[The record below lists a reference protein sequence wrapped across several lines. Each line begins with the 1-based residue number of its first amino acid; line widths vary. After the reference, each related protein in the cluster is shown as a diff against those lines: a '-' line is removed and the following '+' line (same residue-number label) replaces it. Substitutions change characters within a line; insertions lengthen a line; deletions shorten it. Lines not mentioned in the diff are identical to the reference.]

1 MVGINMSHK
10 DKRSVATDALDSLG
24 LIHFREESRD
34 AIHLGVEPVVAG
46 EDLTVGSNIGIGF
59 DGKAYA
65 TDFRPEI
72 KPVGIVD
79 PFLQDKVEKGQG
91 FWLVVYPRQITSLRH
106 CWEHPDF
113 PENKPKAIEELTS
126 EELMQ
131 EIQKRLTV
139 SVPPSVVKRTD
150 FVEPVSVLAQEK
162 KDSNTAYC
170 WIENYAD
177 NLGIDADELI
187 DYADDWVRS
196 QRNGTW
202 SNYLVKGGLLEGEY
216 VSDEFWDN
224 YEMYRGETVTQQER
238 GSFFSCSC

>member
-1 MVGINMSHK
+1 MSHK
-10 DKRSVATDALDSLG
+10 DKRSVSTDALDTLG
-24 LIHFREESRD
+24 TIHVNEERRD
-34 AIHLGVEPVVAG
+34 AIHLGVEPIEAG
-46 EDLTVGSNIGIGF
+46 EDLTVGSNIGLGS

-65 TDFRPEI
+65 TDFRPEL

-79 PFLQDKVEKGQG
+79 PFLQDKVEKGER
-91 FWLVVYPRQITSLRH
+91 FWLVVYPRKITSLAH
-106 CWEHPDF
+106 VWTHPDF

-139 SVPPSVVKRTD
+139 STAVPVNTEPKLITTEVAASRIKKEEQFNAAYSWIVK
-150 FVEPVSVLAQEK
+150 
-162 KDSNTAYC
+162 Y
-170 WIENYAD
+170 
-177 NLGIDADELI
+177 ADELGLDDVEELI
-187 DYADDWVRS
+187 EYADDWVNS

-202 SNYLVKGGLLEGEY
+202 GNYLVKGGLLEGEY

-224 YEMYRGETVTQQER
+224 YEMYRGETVTQHER

>member
-1 MVGINMSHK
+1 MSHK

-24 LIHFREESRD
+24 LIHTREERRD
-34 AIHLGVEPVVAG
+34 AIHLGVEPVEAG
-46 EDLTVGSNIGIGF
+46 EDLTVGCNIGIGS

-65 TDFRPEI
+65 TDFRPEL
-72 KPVGIVD
+72 KAVGIVD
-79 PFLQDKVEKGQG
+79 PFLTEKVEKGER
-91 FWLVVYPRQITSLRH
+91 FWLVVYPRKITSLAH
-106 CWEHPDF
+106 VWTHPDF
-113 PENKPKAIEELTS
+113 PENKPKALEELTS

-139 SVPPSVVKRTD
+139 SVPSSVVKRTE
-150 FVEPVSVLAQEK
+150 FVEPAPLSEPEK
-162 KDSNTAYC
+162 KDSNTAYY

-177 NLGIDADELI
+177 DLGLEVDELME
-187 DYADDWVRS
+187 YADDWVRS

-202 SNYLVKGGLLEGEY
+202 NNYLVKGGLLEGEY

-224 YEMYRGETVTQQER
+224 YEIYRGVEVPYHDR

>member
-1 MVGINMSHK
+1 MSHK
-10 DKRSVATDALDSLG
+10 DKRSVSTDALDTLG
-24 LIHFREESRD
+24 TIHVNEERRD
-34 AIHLGVEPVVAG
+34 AIHLGVEPIEAG
-46 EDLTVGSNIGIGF
+46 EDLTVGSNIGLGS

-65 TDFRPEI
+65 TDFRPEL

-79 PFLQDKVEKGQG
+79 PFLQDKVEKGER
-91 FWLVVYPRQITSLRH
+91 FWLVVYPRKITSLAH
-106 CWEHPDF
+106 VWTHPDF

-150 FVEPVSVLAQEK
+150 FVEPVSVPESEK
-162 KDSNTAYC
+162 KDSNTAYY

-177 NLGIDADELI
+177 DLGLDVDELI
-187 DYADDWVRS
+187 EYADDWVRS

-202 SNYLVKGGLLEGEY
+202 GNYLVKGGLLEGEY

-224 YEMYRGETVTQQER
+224 YEIYRGETVTQHER